1 LAKVLVALLALD
13 IAGSGAAFA
22 RDPAPAGATLTV
34 SSEPLG
40 AMVYVDGEA
49 QGATPLEVTK
59 LSPGDHRVR
68 VEKDGYLENSR
79 LVSVA
84 SGQSRAVQVKL
95 TPDSGAR
102 FTTTTQVEKKGGGGG
117 GSKKGLWIALGV
129 VAVGAGVALAL
140 AGGNEAPTVSATTAT
155 PTTGLAA
162 ATSIQFSTTASDPDG
177 DALTYSWN
185 FGDGGTGSGSNPTH
199 VYQNAGTFN
208 VTVTVSDSKASA
220 TGNTSVTIRSLSGT
234 WRGTLD
240 NFFNSTVSLTQNGAT
255 LSGSYSDQFAPD
267 TTGPV
272 TGSVS
277 GPNRVTITVDPACC
291 VPFTFSGTIDEAL
304 NRISGTTNGS
314 GFVNAPWA
322 LTRQ

>member
-1 LAKVLVALLALD
+1 
-13 IAGSGAAFA
+13 
-22 RDPAPAGATLTV
+22 LTV

-40 AMVYVDGEA
+40 ATVYVDGEA

-185 FGDGGTGSGSNPTH
+185 FGDGGSGSGANPTH
-199 VYQNAGTFN
+199 VYPSAGTFN
-208 VTVTVSDSKASA
+208 VSVTVSDGEKSA
-220 TGNTSVTIRSLSGT
+220 TGSTSVTIRSLSGA
-234 WRGTLD
+234 WGGTLD
-240 NFFNSTVSLTQNGAT
+240 NTVSTTCNFSQNAASISGNCGFVGLTGTVSGAVSAPLVVRFTVTIPGFTPFTFNGNADT
-255 LSGSYSDQFAPD
+255 EVNRLTGS
-267 TTGPV
+267 V
-272 TGSVS
+272 TGS
-277 GPNRVTITVDPACC
+277 G
-291 VPFTFSGTIDEAL
+291 FTGESWTM
-304 NRISGTTNGS
+304 
-314 GFVNAPWA
+314 
-322 LTRQ
+322 TRR